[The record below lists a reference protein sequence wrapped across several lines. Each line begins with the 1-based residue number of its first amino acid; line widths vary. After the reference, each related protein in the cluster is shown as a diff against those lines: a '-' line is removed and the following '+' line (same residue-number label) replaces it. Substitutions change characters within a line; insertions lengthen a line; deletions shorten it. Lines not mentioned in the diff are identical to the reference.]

1 MRDGVLTR
9 AMACMRAAGLTL
21 ADANNQER
29 EDDFLRAPGISRKM
43 LERLRES
50 ARSGVAT
57 RQGGARL
64 GAGRK
69 AVDGATGVVQ
79 ICITIRP
86 DQRQMLARL
95 GGSAW
100 VRSAID
106 SAAKV
111 VDK

>member
-1 MRDGVLTR
+1 MRFDTSTGKTVT
-9 AMACMRAAGLTL
+9 AANR
-21 ADANNQER
+21 ADA
-29 EDDFLRAPGISRKM
+29 A
-43 LERLRES
+43 
-50 ARSGVAT
+50 AT
-57 RQGGARL
+57 AQRGGKRL